1 MEFDKDKYYTLMN
14 QLTSNRMDLANIE
27 GKLKEYKLE
36 QERLKY
42 NILQKE
48 KEIHEFV
55 CEYEKACER
64 NK

>member
-1 MEFDKDKYYTLMN
+1 MKFDNDKYFILMN
-14 QLTSNRMDLANIE
+14 QLTSSRMDLANME
-27 GKLKEYKLE
+27 GIVKEEKKDI
-36 QERLKY
+36 ERLK
-42 NILQKE
+42 NEVLFKE